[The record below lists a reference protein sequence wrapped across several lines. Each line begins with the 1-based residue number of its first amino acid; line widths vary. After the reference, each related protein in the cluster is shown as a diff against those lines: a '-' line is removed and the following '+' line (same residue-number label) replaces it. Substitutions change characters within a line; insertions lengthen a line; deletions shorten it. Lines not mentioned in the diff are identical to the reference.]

1 MPKGMGYKTGGKAE
15 PRKGTLPG
23 QGEVNGVD
31 VGLMG
36 AGMGN
41 NYDGPNMTGT
51 FGKNSASPGGVG
63 SSGSTSTSKATGM
76 KGGY

>member
-1 MPKGMGYKTGGKAE
+1 MPKGMGYKTGGKAA

-23 QGEVNGVD
+23 LGETNGVD

-36 AGMGN
+36 AGMGTS
-41 NYDGPNMTGT
+41 YDGPNMTGT
-51 FGKNSASPGGVG
+51 MGKNSASPGGYG
-63 SSGSTSTSKATGM
+63 SSGTTSTSSPKGM